1 MAIPYVSA
9 KAATT
14 APTSPPRDGVAVC
27 DSVANICRCHH
38 DFSRGGLLP
47 RYALAFAQR
56 SGRNAFFQSG
66 MAEIFFSRRRTSASR
81 CKLGTRS
88 EGKLGLTSTRA
99 SALAKDFPR
108 HVVAFRRE
116 ERIDHV
122 RDLRRVVL
130 EVARCILP
138 GLEIGNGRV
147 GVLLDEIGSRR
158 HEHRHL
164 VAHSRNP

>member
-1 MAIPYVSA
+1 MATPYVSA

-14 APTSPPRDGVAVC
+14 APTSPHAMALQNTIASQTSAGVIMISLGAGC
-27 DSVANICRCHH
+27 CR
-38 DFSRGGLLP
+38 

-99 SALAKDFPR
+99 SALAKDS
-108 HVVAFRRE
+108 
-116 ERIDHV
+116 
-122 RDLRRVVL
+122 RDMLSPFDVKN
-130 EVARCILP
+130 E
-138 GLEIGNGRV
+138 
-147 GVLLDEIGSRR
+147 
-158 HEHRHL
+158 
-164 VAHSRNP
+164 